1 MNILYVH
8 RTQGKGVEGVHIA
21 GMVESWRKL
30 GHHVDVLSPNSRPD
44 LELNSDAAAT
54 MDAKPV
60 SREKS
65 VTASTGP
72 AKRSGGLAFLASHM
86 PELGFEIMELGY
98 NFLLSKRMAA
108 LFARKKYDFVF
119 ERTALMNFACVDF
132 CAKRNVPVFL
142 EVNFTA
148 DMPLVRK
155 RSPLL
160 EPLANAIDL
169 RILKKASHNF
179 PVSTYLKDHMVK
191 RGVPAEKITV
201 ITNAA
206 DPDVFRLDVS
216 GDTIRQK
223 YNLNGKTVVG
233 FVGGFYPWHGLEL
246 LVDAMELAVKRAPN
260 LSALLVGDG
269 PMRPVLEKKIKDKD
283 LETYFHFAGKQ
294 GHKDLPGYN
303 AAFDLGVMPDSNVYG
318 SPMKIFEYMA
328 MEKPVVAADYGP
340 LRDGIDHNVHGKLF
354 KPGDAAAFAQ
364 CLVEMANEPEKRVQM
379 GKNGRERIVND
390 RNWLNQA
397 KKVIE
402 IYMNIVHDSI
412 TRT

>member
-8 RTQGKGVEGVHIA
+8 RTQGHGVENVHVM

-30 GHHVDVLSPNSRPD
+30 GHQVDILSPNSRPD
-44 LELNSDAAAT
+44 LEQDITS
-54 MDAKPV
+54 AKP
-60 SREKS
+60 
-65 VTASTGP
+65 STGSKGDRNMP
-72 AKRSGGLAFLASHM
+72 AAKPKKSGALSFLASNM
-86 PELGFEIMELGY
+86 PEIGFEMMELGY
-98 NFLLSKRMAA
+98 NFLLKKRMET

-119 ERTALMNFACVDF
+119 ERTALMNYACVDF
-132 CAKRNVPVFL
+132 CAERNVPVFL

-155 RSPLL
+155 RNAIL

-179 PVSTYLKDHMVK
+179 PVSTYLKDHMVR
-191 RGVPAEKITV
+191 RGVPANKITV

-206 DPDVFRLDVS
+206 DPEVFRTDVS
-216 GDTIRQK
+216 GESVRQK
-223 YNLNGKTVVG
+223 YNLKNKTVVG

-246 LVDAMELAVKRAPN
+246 LVDAMEIAVKRAPN
-260 LSALLVGDG
+260 LAALLVGDG
-269 PMRPVLEKKIKDKD
+269 PMRPVLEKKIQEKK
-283 LETYFHFAGKQ
+283 LEPYFHFAGKQ
-294 GHKDLPGYN
+294 GHKDLPAYN

-354 KPGDAAAFAQ
+354 KPGDAEAFAQ
-364 CLVEMANEPEKRVQM
+364 CLADMANEPEKRVQM
-379 GKNGRERIVND
+379 GKKGRERVVTD
-390 RNWLNQA
+390 RNWLNQS

-402 IYMNIVHDSI
+402 IYEKIVHDS
-412 TRT
+412 RR